1 MASRPAEVVE
11 GIRIAARAVQLDVDA
26 ADAAASIRLAG
37 APLIEAEWV
46 TPAYVEAAV
55 TRERTFPTGLP
66 TQPEAIAV
74 PHADPHG
81 VSDPAIAVLRL
92 RSPVDF
98 VEMATSD
105 DRLAVRLVLLLAL
118 KSKDQARALG
128 ALIRAVQE
136 PGLLDFLLSSTSPE
150 AIAERMRDTV
160 AAGLA
165 DASPAAWRL

>member
-55 TRERTFPTGLP
+55 ARERTFPTGLP
-66 TQPEAIAV
+66 TQPEAIAG
-74 PHADPHG
+74 PHADPPG

-128 ALIRAVQE
+128 ALIRAV
-136 PGLLDFLLSSTSPE
+136 PGPRPPYLPLTRTPP
-150 AIAERMRDTV
+150 
-160 AAGLA
+160 GG
-165 DASPAAWRL
+165 